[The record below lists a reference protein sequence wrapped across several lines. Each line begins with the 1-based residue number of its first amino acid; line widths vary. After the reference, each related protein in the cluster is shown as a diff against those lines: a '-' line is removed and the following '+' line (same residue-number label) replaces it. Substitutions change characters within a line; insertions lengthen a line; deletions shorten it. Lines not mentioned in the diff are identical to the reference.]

1 MGIEKMK
8 IINIVFGVQL
18 NFQKIFRHVNKL
30 QIDKFESADYWQNK
44 KHPRDWVISRWVKCR
59 LNHEDSTSDPNTH
72 IRAECGG
79 TAL

>member
-30 QIDKFESADYWQNK
+30 QIDKFESADYW
-44 KHPRDWVISRWVKCR
+44 
-59 LNHEDSTSDPNTH
+59 
-72 IRAECGG
+72 
-79 TAL
+79 